1 MTNGESLHDVLQRAE
16 NQVREGGSQNNS
28 GVEVVDGKLV
38 LARLNWVDA
47 KVAQAAVCAERMK
60 LLLLWAMSV

>member
-1 MTNGESLHDVLQRAE
+1 MFLEANRKGREIQHNGGLEVL
-16 NQVREGGSQNNS
+16 
-28 GVEVVDGKLV
+28 DGELV

-60 LLLLWAMSV
+60 LLLLLVSSV